1 MIPETVIKV
10 KLHKYKA
17 TWGLLVTVVKKVLGV
32 PCVRYLEKESW
43 NCSQVEIW
51 ILNNFRSDHG
61 IALKPSLK
69 EKIKRSAI
77 RWASLS
83 WFGGYHFCFVSCW
96 LFFFVFAEVVDTR
109 LRQSR
114 HSCKPQQQQL
124 KYLTIHAMSLLP
136 GLEFNI
142 STPWSSVAHES
153 LPCHDNHQSLH
164 SVGWGF
170 SVTLRVD
177 RLLQPFKG
185 QVVTCEGKVCL
196 PYVCM
201 YVLLVSSYN
210 LLNSRP
216 WI

>member
-1 MIPETVIKV
+1 MV
-10 KLHKYKA
+10 KLSNLHWKKDK
-17 TWGLLVTVVKKVLGV
+17 TECNEVGKLKLIWRISFLPRILLVV
-32 PCVRYLEKESW
+32 
-43 NCSQVEIW
+43 
-51 ILNNFRSDHG
+51 
-61 IALKPSLK
+61 
-69 EKIKRSAI
+69 
-77 RWASLS
+77 
-83 WFGGYHFCFVSCW
+83 
-96 LFFFVFAEVVDTR
+96 FFVFVEVVDTR

-185 QVVTCEGKVCL
+185 QVVTCEGKVWL
-196 PYVCM
+196 PYMSM
-201 YVLLVSSYN
+201 YVLLVSSHLESN
-210 LLNSRP
+210 NVCHTRLTNSTTLLLVIMSSICNKWTGETGVNSP
-216 WI
+216 CLFTTCVQIWSLCDHPVKSYE